1 MAQDARDSLRRGIQA
16 YDFAEYTAA
25 LPLLA
30 AGLNPA
36 AGPRDSL
43 WTAGLHRLAH
53 ALIEGRKDSL
63 ATVWLRWA
71 VRLKPDIP
79 VDTIDFPPTVGDG
92 FALARAFVSTAGRA
106 DTVAETL
113 WDWGGAR
120 SPGDAAFG
128 ALRVERTG
136 VPVSVFIEG
145 VGPLAPGE
153 PRRLPPA
160 SYTIL
165 ASAQGYFRAQVIRE
179 VLPGVTTVLRFRPR
193 ALAAGELAFL
203 YVASAPWGAV
213 YLDGERIGYTAIAA
227 RPIAAG
233 SHRVRIERLG
243 YAPFDTTITVAR
255 DQRLRLGTIRLKP
268 AGGRQ

>member
-1 MAQDARDSLRRGIQA
+1 MAQDARDSLRRGIRA
-16 YDFAEYTAA
+16 YDFAEYTTA

-43 WTAGLHRLAH
+43 WAAGLHRLAH
-53 ALIEGRKDSL
+53 TLIEGEKDSL
-63 ATVWLRWA
+63 AALWLRWA
-71 VRLKPDIP
+71 LRLKPDFA
-79 VDTIDFPPTVGDG
+79 VDTLNFPPAVGDA
-92 FALARAFVSTAGRA
+92 FALARMFVSTGSPG
-106 DTVAETL
+106 DTVSETL
-113 WDWGGAR
+113 WDWARLPDGGGR
-120 SPGDAAFG
+120 G
-128 ALRVERTG
+128 ALRIERSG
-136 VPVSVFIEG
+136 APVSVFIEG
-145 VGPLAPGE
+145 VGPVAAGETQRLA
-153 PRRLPPA
+153 PA

-165 ASAQGYFRAQVIRE
+165 ASAPGYFRARVIRE
-179 VLPGVTTVLRFRPR
+179 VLPGVTTVLRFRLR
-193 ALAAGELAFL
+193 ALAAGQLGFL
-203 YVASAPWGAV
+203 YVASAPWGEV
-213 YLDGERIGYTAIAA
+213 YLDGERIGYTAVAA